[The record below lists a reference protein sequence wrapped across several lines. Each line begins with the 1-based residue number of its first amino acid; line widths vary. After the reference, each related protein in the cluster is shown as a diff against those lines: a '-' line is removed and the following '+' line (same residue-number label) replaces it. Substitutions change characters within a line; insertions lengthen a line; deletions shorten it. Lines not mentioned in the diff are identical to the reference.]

1 MLLMKSTRYPQHS
14 DAGAALT
21 GLMLDIFSANGAL
34 LAAGDRLVAPLGLTS
49 ARWQVLGSVALS
61 DHALPVAH
69 LARVMGL
76 SRQAVQRVVNDLE
89 GEGFLTFE
97 PNPHHK
103 RAHLVVLTGK
113 GRKAYAAASAREAPW
128 ANALAA
134 GLSAEEIAAARHVLT
149 TLMERLGTDAGEMK
163 GTPSC

>member
-1 MLLMKSTRYPQHS
+1 MSKTRYPLHT

-21 GLMLDIFSANGAL
+21 AVMLDIFRANGAL
-34 LAAGDRLVAPLGLTS
+34 LAAGDRLVEPLGLTS
-49 ARWQVLGSVALS
+49 ARWQVLGSIALS

-89 GEGFLTFE
+89 AEGFVRFE

-113 GRKAYAAASAREAPW
+113 GTDAYSAASEQEAPW
-128 ANALAA
+128 ANALAE
-134 GLSAEEIAAARHVLT
+134 GLSTEDLETVHRVLA
-149 TLMERLGTDAGEMK
+149 TLNRRLETD
-163 GTPSC
+163 

>member
-1 MLLMKSTRYPQHS
+1 MSETRYPLHT

-21 GLMLDIFSANGAL
+21 AVMLDIFRANGAL

-49 ARWQVLGSVALS
+49 ARWQVLGSIALS

-89 GEGFLTFE
+89 KEGFVRFE

-113 GRKAYAAASAREAPW
+113 GTAAYDAASEQEAPW
-128 ANALAA
+128 ANALAE
-134 GLSAEEIAAARHVLT
+134 GLSPEELETVRRVLAALT
-149 TLMERLGTDAGEMK
+149 ARLGTD
-163 GTPSC
+163 

>member
-1 MLLMKSTRYPQHS
+1 MSKTRYPLHT

-21 GLMLDIFSANGAL
+21 AVMLDIFRANGAL
-34 LAAGDRLVAPLGLTS
+34 LAAGDRLVEPLGLTS
-49 ARWQVLGSVALS
+49 ARWQVLGSIALS

-89 GEGFLTFE
+89 AEGFVRFE

-113 GRKAYAAASAREAPW
+113 GADVYAAASEKEAPW
-128 ANALAA
+128 ANALAE
-134 GLSAEEIAAARHVLT
+134 GLSTEDLETVHRVLA
-149 TLMERLGTDAGEMK
+149 TLNRRLETD
-163 GTPSC
+163 